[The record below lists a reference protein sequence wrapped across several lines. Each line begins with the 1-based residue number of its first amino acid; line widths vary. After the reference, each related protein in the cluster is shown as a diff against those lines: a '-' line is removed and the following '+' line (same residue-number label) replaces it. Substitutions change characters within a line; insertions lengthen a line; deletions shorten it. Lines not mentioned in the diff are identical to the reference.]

1 MNTPQAT
8 SAAELRFQVW
18 RIPSDSVRTLVAV
31 FADYLD
37 AVEYAAEYVEGD
49 FTQAEVVS
57 L

>member
-18 RIPSDSVRTLVAV
+18 RISDSVRTLVAV